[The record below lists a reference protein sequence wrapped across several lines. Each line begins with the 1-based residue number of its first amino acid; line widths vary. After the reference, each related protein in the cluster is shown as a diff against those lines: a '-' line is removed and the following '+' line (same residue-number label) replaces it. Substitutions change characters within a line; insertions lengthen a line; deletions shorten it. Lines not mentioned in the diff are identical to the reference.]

1 MQRRRP
7 WRVAGLLVPAA
18 LAFSAAGCCGRPPAS
33 IVEVNLALS
42 RAKEACAA
50 VYAPRELAT
59 VEGRVEEMNRLADTR
74 RCRKAR
80 SAAGPIRPDVL
91 ALSSLVESRKDLAW
105 RDAER
110 ALSEAEASM
119 ARATDASLG
128 RPGPSGLDAAGRSI
142 ALARRMSEDP
152 CAYLRAAAL
161 AREAAAAADRAREAA
176 PAGGAEE
183 GPRR

>member
-18 LAFSAAGCCGRPPAS
+18 LDFSAAGCCGRPPAS

-91 ALSSLVESRKDLAW
+91 ALSASMSFNLPHVRQTTAAVRACHPDLPIWLGGQMFNWVGHDIEDEFPGA
-105 RDAER
+105 RVFSASPLDELEI
-110 ALSEAEASM
+110 ALS
-119 ARATDASLG
+119 RF
-128 RPGPSGLDAAGRSI
+128 AAGS
-142 ALARRMSEDP
+142 P
-152 CAYLRAAAL
+152 
-161 AREAAAAADRAREAA
+161 
-176 PAGGAEE
+176 
-183 GPRR
+183 